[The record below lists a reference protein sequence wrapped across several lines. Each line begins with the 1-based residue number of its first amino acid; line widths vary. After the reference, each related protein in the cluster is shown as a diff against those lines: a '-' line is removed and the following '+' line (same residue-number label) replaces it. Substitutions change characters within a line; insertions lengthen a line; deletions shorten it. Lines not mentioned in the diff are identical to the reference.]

1 MGRAW
6 AGFGLWARPSTSLIS
21 KIWPELSQVNDKL
34 ITTDGTPFYAHSTS
48 RSLPFIIKNRLRYGC
63 STDVRTDAD
72 IYAGV
77 DLDGVRTP
85 CEIVAHFK
93 ITVAGQT
100 PHFCSVIR
108 QFDCDEDIPAMPWD
122 IK

>member
-1 MGRAW
+1 VPDLYERVLAH
-6 AGFGLWARPSTSLIS
+6 IS
-21 KIWPELSQVNDKL
+21 KIWPELSLVNDKL
-34 ITTDGTPFYAHSTS
+34 ITTDGTPFYAHSMS
-48 RSLPFIIKNRLRYGC
+48 CSLPFIIKNGLRYGC
-63 STDVRTDAD
+63 STAVRTDAD

-93 ITVAGQT
+93 IMVAGQT